1 MGREQFRSVAL
12 PPAAGHLISSVS
24 LSRHSTAPCTRRR
37 AAPPPPPR
45 PRLCARRSS
54 PWPSA
59 AAGRP
64 RPRPP
69 RPSSRRR
76 RSPASSAPRPPS
88 PASPA
93 RRPRAPASTPPAS
106 GPAPSSRPSI
116 PPSPPPAGSPPSR
129 SAPSSTPLSLSRM
142 VQPVRATCSTD
153 AHHVR
158 IAVSQIF
165 ELLRKQRWYEPRTQ
179 IYARLLMMLGRC
191 RQPGPATALFK
202 VMLSEKRLAPTVD
215 VYTALVGAYGYSG
228 LLDEAM
234 ATVDRMK
241 GADADCKPDE
251 YTFSVLINCCCKS
264 RRFDLI
270 PTVLD
275 EMSYLGV
282 GCNVVIHNGIINGY
296 GKAGMLEEMED
307 ALSNML
313 QDGDNVPDIYTMNSI
328 IWAYGNRG
336 RVDDMERWYG
346 EFQLMGVEPDTR
358 TFNIMMK
365 SYGKANMPDKMLS
378 VLKYMKRRFFSPSA
392 ATFNIIIECFG
403 RAGNIEK
410 MEYYF
415 RLMKIKGVK
424 PNPITYCSLVNGYSK
439 SGLLDR
445 VPAIIR
451 QTENTD
457 VALDTPFFNCVIS
470 AYAKSGDIK
479 IMEEMLQLMKEKK
492 CKPGKVIYSTMIQAY
507 IAHGME
513 EDAKLLEKELERV
526 DEKLL

>member
-1 MGREQFRSVAL
+1 MHSPARC
-12 PPAAGHLISSVS
+12 PAATATASPPLRAPFVAMAQRGRRPPSS
-24 LSRHSTAPCTRRR
+24 
-37 AAPPPPPR
+37 APPEAEQPDEALARILRTEAAVSGVPR
-45 PRLCARRSS
+45 K
-54 PWPSA
+54 A
-59 AAGRP
+59 AAGSSQHSTRLWP
-64 RPRPP
+64 RAVLEALDSAVA
-69 RPSSRRR
+69 SSRWE
-76 RSPASSAPRPPS
+76 SA
-88 PASPA
+88 
-93 RRPRAPASTPPAS
+93 
-106 GPAPSSRPSI
+106 
-116 PPSPPPAGSPPSR
+116 
-129 SAPSSTPLSLSRM
+129 LE
-142 VQPVRATCSTD
+142 
-153 AHHVR
+153 
-158 IAVSQIF
+158 IF

-179 IYARLLMMLGRC
+179 TYARLLMMLGRC

-202 VMLSEKRLAPTVD
+202 VMLSEERLAPTVD

-228 LLDEAM
+228 LLDEAL
-234 ATVDRMK
+234 ATVDLMK

-282 GCNVVIHNGIINGY
+282 GCNVVIHNGIIDGY

-346 EFQLMGVEPDTR
+346 EFQLMGVEPDTW

-378 VLKYMKRRFFSPSA
+378 ILKYMKRRFFSPSA
-392 ATFNIIIECFG
+392 ATFNIIIDCFG

-415 RLMKIKGVK
+415 RLMKIQGVK

-439 SGLLDR
+439 AGLLDMI
-445 VPAIIR
+445 PAIIR

-457 VALDTPFFNCVIS
+457 VVLDTPFFNCVIS
-470 AYAKSGDIK
+470 AYFKSGDTK
-479 IMEEMLQLMKEKK
+479 IMEEMLVLMNEKK
-492 CKPGKVIYSTMIQAY
+492 CKPDKVIYTTMIQAY
-507 IAHGME
+507 IAHGMDE
-513 EDAKLLEKELERV
+513 AAKLLETEMERF
-526 DEKLL
+526 DKKLLGPVPEVDYK

>member
-1 MGREQFRSVAL
+1 MVL
-12 PPAAGHLISSVS
+12 PLH
-24 LSRHSTAPCTRRR
+24 
-37 AAPPPPPR
+37 
-45 PRLCARRSS
+45 
-54 PWPSA
+54 
-59 AAGRP
+59 
-64 RPRPP
+64 
-69 RPSSRRR
+69 
-76 RSPASSAPRPPS
+76 
-88 PASPA
+88 
-93 RRPRAPASTPPAS
+93 
-106 GPAPSSRPSI
+106 
-116 PPSPPPAGSPPSR
+116 
-129 SAPSSTPLSLSRM
+129 
-142 VQPVRATCSTD
+142 ATCSTV

-179 IYARLLMMLGRC
+179 TYARLLLMLGRC

-202 VMLSEKRLAPTVD
+202 VMLSEKQLAPTAD

-234 ATVDRMK
+234 ATVGLMK
-241 GADADCKPDE
+241 GADTDCKPDE

-275 EMSYLGV
+275 EMSYLGI
-282 GCNVVIHNGIINGY
+282 GCNVVIHNGIIDGY
-296 GKAGMLEEMED
+296 GKAGMLEEMDD

-336 RVDDMERWYG
+336 RVDDMEKWYD

-378 VLKYMKRRFFSPSA
+378 ILKYMKRRFFSPSA
-392 ATFNIIIECFG
+392 ATFNIIIDCFG

-415 RLMKIKGVK
+415 RLMKIQGVK

-439 SGLLDR
+439 AGLLDM

-470 AYAKSGDIK
+470 AYAKSGDIE
-479 IMEEMLQLMKEKK
+479 IMEEMLVLMKEKK
-492 CKPGKVIYSTMIQAY
+492 CKPDKVIYTTMIQAY
-507 IAHGME
+507 MAHGMDE
-513 EDAKLLEKELERV
+513 AAKLLETEMERFNN
-526 DEKLL
+526 KLLGPVPVVDYK

>member
-1 MGREQFRSVAL
+1 MHSPARC
-12 PPAAGHLISSVS
+12 PAAT
-24 LSRHSTAPCTRRR
+24 TA
-37 AAPPPPPR
+37 
-45 PRLCARRSS
+45 SS
-54 PWPSA
+54 PLRAPFVA
-59 AAGRP
+59 MAQRGR
-64 RPRPP
+64 
-69 RPSSRRR
+69 
-76 RSPASSAPRPPS
+76 RPPS
-88 PASPA
+88 SAAPEAEQPEEALARILRTEAAVSGVSRKASA
-93 RRPRAPASTPPAS
+93 GSSQHSTRLWPRAVLQALDSAV
-106 GPAPSSRPSI
+106 ASSRWESALEVRSLLNPS
-116 PPSPPPAGSPPSR
+116 
-129 SAPSSTPLSLSRM
+129 LSLSRM

-282 GCNVVIHNGIINGY
+282 GCNVVIHNGIIDGY

-378 VLKYMKRRFFSPSA
+378 VLKYIKRRFFSPSA

-526 DEKLL
+526 DEKLLDLF